1 MKKYIL
7 ILMALVLGQELFAT
21 ISSATYSFSQSSGSL
36 ITATGTRTR
45 RLNGGGDNPTSVLSL
60 PFNFTFDGTS
70 HSQYS
75 ISPDGW
81 IELGGSGS
89 TAQSTNDLGSTTNTP
104 KIAPFWDDLDFSSG
118 EDNNNGGAY
127 TFVNGTAPNRVFV
140 IEWKI
145 KVPKNGNS
153 GNGTVQLALYE
164 TTNNFTF
171 IYNGLNPSGSTYSSY
186 SVGFSN
192 KTGATNNQASITVAS
207 TASISYAGVNNA
219 NNAKI
224 TDGTIYSFT
233 SGSMSASSN
242 LVFSNLALTSMTVGF
257 TSGSGSNHI
266 VLCQT
271 GSAVT
276 AMPTNL
282 TNYTANTTYGSGSQI
297 GSAYVV
303 YNGTGN
309 SFSLTN
315 LSQNT
320 NYYFRVV
327 EQTGTGSAATF
338 FTSSTLNGDHGT
350 LAPAPSAP
358 PAAAATPPVC
368 SSHSVN
374 FKVQKGDGNRRIVVC
389 QKDNDLSTDAEQGH
403 SYSASSR
410 FGDGERYENGYVV
423 YDGPDDNIT
432 VDNLEGGSHYKFMV
446 VEYNGTGTSSTYA
459 NDKKYKCEN
468 VTNATPPTTGTS
480 SATFGTVKSD
490 QMEFSFTKGDGAK
503 RIVVCKKGSAP
514 NCNGGDGRTY
524 AADSTFG
531 NGDTC
536 GDGYVVYNGTGS
548 SCRVKHLDDNSEY
561 HFAVIEY
568 NGDNDKTS
576 YDNDHKYRCNASTPR
591 TDTDNDGVADI
602 DDAYP
607 TDDKRAYNNNYPAA
621 GYGTLMYE
629 DLWPAKGD
637 YDFND
642 LVIDYR
648 FNTITNASNQVVE
661 VVYSLVTRA
670 SGGSLHNGFAFQ
682 LDGINPNKI
691 TSVSGSK
698 ASGASWISL
707 SGNGTEAGQ
716 SNNANILVFDDVY
729 KLFTGNNGG
738 FSFINTDPNAPNLGT
753 DTTNLTVRFLVNGVA
768 PSGGSISFSDFNTS
782 LFNPYMIVGQ
792 DRGKEV
798 HLLNRT
804 PSAKVNNAYFGQ
816 DQDRS
821 NPDQNKYYLTEN
833 NLPWALNVSSSI
845 PYAKEK
851 MEFSTAYTKFI
862 DWAQSGGTRF
872 TDWYS
877 NTSYRDNSKL
887 IIR

>member
-1 MKKYIL
+1 
-7 ILMALVLGQELFAT
+7 MALVLGQELFAT
-21 ISSATYSFSQSSGSL
+21 ISQTTYSFSQSSGSL

-45 RLNGGGDNPTSVLSL
+45 RLSGGSDNPTSVLTL

-81 IELGGSGS
+81 IELGGSGAS
-89 TAQSTNDLGSTTNTP
+89 SQSTNDLASVTNTP
-104 KIAPFWDDLDFSSG
+104 KIAPFWDDLDFYSG
-118 EDNNNGGAY
+118 ENNSGGGAY
-127 TFVNGTAPNRVFV
+127 TFINGTAPNRVFV
-140 IEWKI
+140 IEWRI
-145 KVPKNGNS
+145 KVPKNGDS

-164 TTNNFTF
+164 TSNSFAF
-171 IYNGLNPSGSTYSSY
+171 IYNGLNPSGLTYSSY

-192 KTGATNNQASITVAS
+192 KTGAANNQASITSAA

-224 TDGTIYSFT
+224 TNGTIYSFT
-233 SGSMSASSN
+233 SGSMNASSN
-242 LVFSNLALTSMTVGF
+242 LVFSNLALTSMTVNFSAG
-257 TSGSGSNHI
+257 GGSNHL

-276 AMPTNL
+276 GLPTNL
-282 TNYTANTTYGSGSQI
+282 TSYTANAAYGSGTQI

-303 YNGTGN
+303 YNGNGTTFN
-309 SFSLTN
+309 LTN
-315 LSQNT
+315 LTQNT
-320 NYYFRVV
+320 NYYFKVV

-350 LAPAPSAP
+350 LAPPPSTP

-389 QKDNDLSTDAEQGH
+389 QKDNDLLTDAEHGH
-403 SYSASSR
+403 SYSASPR

-423 YDGPDDNIT
+423 YDGSDDNIT
-432 VDNLEGGSHYKFMV
+432 VDNLEGGSRYKFMV

-468 VTNATPPTTGTS
+468 VTNATPPSTPTS
-480 SATFGTVKSD
+480 SASFGTIKSD
-490 QMEFSFTKGDGAK
+490 EMEFSFTKGDGAK

-514 NCNGGDGRTY
+514 TCDGGDGRTY
-524 AADSTFG
+524 NADSTFG

-536 GDGYVVYNGTGS
+536 GDGFIVYNGTGS
-548 SCRVKHLDDNSEY
+548 SCKIKHLEDNSDY

-576 YDNDHKYRCNASTPR
+576 YDNDHKYRCSASTPR
-591 TDTDNDGVADI
+591 TDTDNDGVADVE
-602 DDAYP
+602 DAYP
-607 TDDKRAYNNNYPAA
+607 SDDKRAYSNRYPSA

-642 LVIDYR
+642 LVVDYR
-648 FNTITNASNQVVE
+648 FNTITNANNNVVE
-661 VVYSLVTRA
+661 VVYTLVTRA

-682 LDGINPNKI
+682 LDGIDPNKV

-698 ASGASWISL
+698 ASGAAWIAL

-716 SNNANILVFDDVY
+716 SSNTNILVYDDVY

-738 FSFINTDPNAPNLGT
+738 FSYINTDPNAPNLGT
-753 DTTNLTVRFLVNGVA
+753 DTTSITVRFLVNGVA
-768 PSGGSISFSDFNTS
+768 PSGGTLSNSDFSTS
-782 LFNPYMIVGQ
+782 LFNPYLIVGQ

-798 HLLNRT
+798 HLMNRR

-816 DQDRS
+816 DQDKS
-821 NPDQNKYYLTEN
+821 NAGQNKYYLTDN
-833 NLPWALNVSSSI
+833 NLPWALNLTSSI

-851 MEFSTAYTKFI
+851 AEFSTAYLKFI
-862 DWAQSGGTRF
+862 DWAQGGGVTF
-872 TDWYS
+872 TDWYTNLTYRN
-877 NTSYRDNSKL
+877 NTNL